1 MRVLKNEASTTHLM
15 VGGAPAGISIPPV
28 EEGCRTTRTSI
39 NIMTIHGN
47 ISTAPRGMDIF
58 ELPFSRIRRRK
69 KANLDEGRYF
79 SCDGSS
85 NGGGLATDGI
95 RFTRF

>member
-1 MRVLKNEASTTHLM
+1 MNDARPTHLM

-28 EEGCRTTRTSI
+28 EEGWRTTRIRI

-47 ISTAPRGMDIF
+47 KSTAPRGMDIF

-69 KANLDEGRYF
+69 KANLGEDRNL

-85 NGGGLATDGI
+85 KGGGLATDGI